1 MDHLGRVHDKINYN
15 YGRTKSFSSYE
26 PLRGWSCMGKHVY
39 LVPLDYLL
47 M

>member
-26 PLRGWSCMGKHVY
+26 QQ
-39 LVPLDYLL
+39 LL
-47 M
+47 GNNSA